1 MGFFTNGSGSKLKN
15 PANAAAE
22 QAATIPVVTDTVE
35 EDTAAAYAQKST
47 RRNGMKSTL
56 LSNPARRIGSA
67 ALTGS
72 AGNTTL
78 G

>member
-1 MGFFTNGSGSKLKN
+1 MGFFTGGSGSKLTN
-15 PANAAAE
+15 PANTAAE

-35 EDTAAAYAQKST
+35 EDTAAAYAQKNT

-56 LSNPARRIGSA
+56 LSHPARRTAAA
-67 ALTGS
+67 ALTGTT
-72 AGNTTL
+72 GNTTL